1 MPRRIEE
8 YALLGDCRGAALVGI
23 DGSIDWLCLPR
34 FDSEACFAAL
44 LGTEDNGFWKIA
56 PTTPITGARRAYR
69 NGSLTLETEL
79 TTAEGTILLTDF
91 MPVAADGPGLV
102 RLVTGIAGEVSVR
115 SEIALRFNY
124 GKTVPWVTRQE
135 GAIEAVAGPDLM
147 RLWPGVETRG
157 ENLRTYSDFTI
168 RPGERVPFVLRWSE
182 SYAMSRPPPLDPESA
197 LANCDRIWGEW
208 SQRCVTP
215 GPYSAIVQR
224 SLITLKA
231 LTFAPTGG
239 MVAAATTSLPEL
251 AGGVRNWDYRFC
263 WLRDATFMLFTLI
276 SAGYHDEA
284 RAWRDWLIRAAAGA
298 PDQLQILYGIAGER
312 RLTEVELPWL
322 AGYENSVPVRIGNLA
337 SEQMQLDVYGEVL
350 ATLYLA
356 RASGL
361 DGANGW
367 ALERQLLLHLAKV
380 WREPDHGIWEVRGP
394 KRHFVHSK
402 VMCWVAFDR
411 AVKSTEQWNLE
422 GPVDRWRQI
431 RDEIHADIC
440 ANGINPA
447 TGGFAQYYGSTDP
460 DASLLMLPIT
470 GFLPPN
476 DKRIVR
482 TVLDIEKRLL
492 SHGFVARYITQP
504 GVDGLPPGEGAFLAC
519 SFWYVDALVL
529 LGRHEEARAHFD
541 RLMGLVNDVGLLAEE
556 YDPIAKRMLGNFPQ
570 ALSHVALVHSAVNL
584 SRALTQ

>member
-1 MPRRIEE
+1 MRRIEE
-8 YALLGDCRGAALVGI
+8 YALLGDCRGAALVGR

-34 FDSEACFAAL
+34 FDSDACFAAL

-56 PTTPITGARRAYR
+56 PTAPVTSVRRAYR
-69 NGSLTLETEL
+69 DGSLTLETEL
-79 TTAEGTILLTDF
+79 TTAEGKILLTDF
-91 MPVAADGPGLV
+91 MPVASDGPGLIRV
-102 RLVTGIAGEVSVR
+102 VTGLEGEVRVR
-115 SEIALRFNY
+115 SELALRFNY
-124 GKTVPWVTRQE
+124 GRTVPWVNRRN
-135 GAIEAVAGPDLM
+135 GALEAVAGPDMM
-147 RLWPGVETRG
+147 RLWPGVETHG

-168 RPGERVPFVLRWSE
+168 RAGERVPFVLRWAE
-182 SYAMSRPPPLDPESA
+182 SYVTMPSQPIDPFTA
-197 LANCDRIWGEW
+197 LEHCDRLWQEW
-208 SQRCVTP
+208 SHRCCAP
-215 GPYSAIVQR
+215 GPYSEIVRR

-239 MVAAATTSLPEL
+239 MVAAPTTSLPEL
-251 AGGVRNWDYRFC
+251 LGGVRNWDYRFC
-263 WLRDATFMLFTLI
+263 WLRDSTFMLFALL
-276 SAGYHDEA
+276 SAGYQDEA
-284 RAWRDWLIRAAAGA
+284 RAWRDWLLRAAAGA

-322 AGYENSVPVRIGNLA
+322 AGYEGSRPVRIGNLA
-337 SEQMQLDVYGEVL
+337 SEQLQLDVYGEVL

-356 RASGL
+356 RKSGL
-361 DGANGW
+361 DGASGW
-367 ALERQLLLHLAKV
+367 ALERQLLLHLEKA

-394 KRHFVHSK
+394 RRHFVHSK

-411 AVKSTEQWNLE
+411 AVKSIEEWGLE
-422 GPVDRWRQI
+422 GPLDRWRAV

-440 ANGINPA
+440 TNGVNPA
-447 TGGFAQYYGSTDP
+447 TGGFAQFYGSTEP

-470 GFLPPN
+470 GFLPAH

-492 SHGFVARYITQP
+492 SHGFVARYLTEP

-556 YDPIAKRMLGNFPQ
+556 YDPRAGRMLGNFPQ

-584 SRALTQ
+584 SRALGSP

>member
-1 MPRRIEE
+1 MPQRIEA
-8 YALLGDCRGAALVGI
+8 YALLGDCRGAALVGL

-56 PTTPITGARRAYR
+56 PTAAITGVRRAYR
-69 NGSLTLETEL
+69 DGSLTLETEL
-79 TTAEGTILLTDF
+79 STAEGTIRLTDF
-91 MPVAADGPGLV
+91 MPVAGDGPGLV
-102 RLVTGIAGEVSVR
+102 RIVSGVAGTVRVR

-124 GKTVPWVTRQE
+124 GKTVPWVNRRD
-135 GAIEAVAGPDLM
+135 GAIEAIAGPDLV
-147 RLWPGVETRG
+147 RIWPGVEAHG

-168 RPGERVPFVLRWSE
+168 RAGERVPFVLRWAE
-182 SYAMSRPPPLDPESA
+182 SYALAPPAPIDPDAA
-197 LANCDRIWGEW
+197 LAHCDRIWTEW
-208 SQRCVTP
+208 SDRCSAA
-215 GPYSAIVQR
+215 GPYSAIVKR

-263 WLRDATFMLFTLI
+263 WLRDSTFMLFTLL
-276 SAGYHDEA
+276 SAGYQDEA
-284 RAWRDWLIRAAAGA
+284 RAWRDWLLRAVAGA
-298 PDQLQILYGIAGER
+298 PEQLQILYGIAGER

-322 AGYENSVPVRIGNLA
+322 AGYEDSRPVRIGNLA
-337 SEQMQLDVYGEVL
+337 SEQVQLDVYGEVI

-356 RASGL
+356 RKSGL
-361 DGANGW
+361 DGQGGW
-367 ALERQLLLHLAKV
+367 ALERQLLKHLETA

-411 AVKSTEQWNLE
+411 AVRSIEEWSLE
-422 GPVDRWRQI
+422 GPLERWRAV

-440 ANGINPA
+440 ANGVDPA
-447 TGGFAQYYGSTDP
+447 TGGFAQYYGSTEP

-470 GFLPPN
+470 GFLPAS
-476 DKRIVR
+476 DRRIVR

-492 SHGFVARYITQP
+492 SNGFVARYITHP
-504 GVDGLPPGEGAFLAC
+504 GVDGLPAGEGAFLAC

-541 RLMGLVNDVGLLAEE
+541 RLVRLVNDVGLMAEE
-556 YDPIAKRMLGNFPQ
+556 YDPEARRMLGNFPQ

-584 SRALTQ
+584 SRAQP

>member
-1 MPRRIEE
+1 MARRIEE
-8 YALLGDCRGAALVGI
+8 YALLGDCRGAALVGT
-23 DGSIDWLCLPR
+23 DGSIDWLCVPR

-56 PTTPITGARRAYR
+56 PTQAVTAVRRAYR
-69 NGSLTLETEL
+69 DGSLTLETEL

-91 MPVAADGPGLV
+91 MPVAGDGPGLV
-102 RLVTGIAGEVSVR
+102 RIVTGIAGDVGVR

-124 GKTVPWVTRQE
+124 GKTVPWVTRHD

-157 ENLRTYSDFTI
+157 ENLRTFSDFTI
-168 RPGERVPFVLRWSE
+168 RPGERVSFVLRWGE
-182 SYAMSRPPPLDPESA
+182 SYAMSRPPPLDPDAA
-197 LANCDRIWGEW
+197 LAHCDRVWSEW
-208 SQRCVTP
+208 SERCVTP
-215 GPYSAIVQR
+215 GPYTAIVQR

-251 AGGVRNWDYRFC
+251 VGGVRNWDYRFC
-263 WLRDATFMLFTLI
+263 WLRDSTFMLFTLL
-276 SAGYHDEA
+276 SAGYQDEA
-284 RAWRDWLIRAAAGA
+284 RSWRDWLIRAAAGA

-322 AGYENSVPVRIGNLA
+322 AGYEKSAPVRIGNLA
-337 SEQMQLDVYGEVL
+337 SEQLQLDVYGEVL

-422 GPVDRWRQI
+422 GPVDEWRRI

-440 ANGINPA
+440 ANGVNPA
-447 TGGFAQYYGSTDP
+447 TGGFAQYYGSTEP
-460 DASLLMLPIT
+460 VASLLMLPIT
-470 GFLPPN
+470 GFLPSH
-476 DKRIVR
+476 DHRIVR

-492 SHGFVARYITQP
+492 SHGFVARYITHP

-529 LGRHEEARAHFD
+529 LGRQEEARAHFD
-541 RLMGLVNDVGLLAEE
+541 RLMGLANDVGLLAEE

-584 SRALTQ
+584 SRALSQ